1 MKLRFYTQVYE
12 NYAAHVEFTGE
23 YRWKAKP
30 GSVYVYRDLRPIDA
44 LDALA
49 NDGLSL
55 KERIMDAIEYRNDYF
70 EEYVCGWDLLDDCE
84 PECEEWESPWYLV
97 ETDNGFKAE
106 QFRARDHGWSDA
118 AKGVTGTRSTKTL
131 TSGGKVKYDSVVYVY
146 EDGTTKTYE
155 EIMKEVA

>member
-12 NYAAHVEFTGE
+12 NYAAHTGFTGE

-30 GSVYVYRDLRPIDA
+30 GSVYVYRDLTPIDA

-49 NDGLSL
+49 EGGLSL
-55 KERIMDAIEYRNDYF
+55 KDRIIECLESRNDYF

-84 PECEEWESPWYLV
+84 PECEDWESPWYLV

-155 EIMKEVA
+155 ELMKEVA